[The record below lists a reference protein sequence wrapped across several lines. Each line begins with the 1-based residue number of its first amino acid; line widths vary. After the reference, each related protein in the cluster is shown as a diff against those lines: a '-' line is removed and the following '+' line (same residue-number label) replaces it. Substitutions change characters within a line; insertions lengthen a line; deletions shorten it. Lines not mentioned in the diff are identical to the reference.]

1 MKYIIGSVDCRF
13 KHNKLT
19 LLSYI
24 DIYIS
29 YIGLFVVASSQS
41 LKTVKIMSNPWKNG
55 LCGCFG
61 NVGMC
66 VVTYF
71 IPCYT
76 AGKNAQGVGDNCLVC
91 GLINIIYFPVGT
103 VARMIVRGKIR
114 AQRNIAGNTVS
125 DFFLHLCCACC
136 SLVQESSELASQQ
149 PTYEVTITTTSNMER
164 H

>member
-1 MKYIIGSVDCRF
+1 MKYTLLIAAGSVVCRF
-13 KHNKLT
+13 KHDKLT

-24 DIYIS
+24 
-29 YIGLFVVASSQS
+29 VAVRCSFKPEP
-41 LKTVKIMSNPWKNG
+41 KTVKIMSNPWKNG
-55 LCGCFG
+55 LFGCFG
-61 NVGMC
+61 NVGLC
-66 VVTYF
+66 LVTYF

-114 AQRNIAGNTVS
+114 AQNNIAGNTVS

-136 SLVQESSELASQQ
+136 SLIQESSELAARQ
-149 PTYEVTITTTSNMER
+149 PTYQVTITTTSNMER